1 MSLSQILIARIFKT
15 QELPLNSVKLTSKKN
30 KEFFYEIC
38 KRLKTLEAYT
48 QVVPDTPQFSEKV
61 KGIATMRES
70 DEEPKIVMRSKTKTR
85 KLLKSFCT
93 LGLLSQML
101 TKKSQAKVFKIS
113 IVQRPFISGI

>member
-1 MSLSQILIARIFKT
+1 M
-15 QELPLNSVKLTSKKN
+15 TSKKN

-85 KLLKSFCT
+85 KLLKSFSRST
-93 LGLLSQML
+93 FPDVDQEESSQ
-101 TKKSQAKVFKIS
+101 SFQNQYSAKTIYKWNIDGVSDYNILKTF
-113 IVQRPFISGI
+113 Q